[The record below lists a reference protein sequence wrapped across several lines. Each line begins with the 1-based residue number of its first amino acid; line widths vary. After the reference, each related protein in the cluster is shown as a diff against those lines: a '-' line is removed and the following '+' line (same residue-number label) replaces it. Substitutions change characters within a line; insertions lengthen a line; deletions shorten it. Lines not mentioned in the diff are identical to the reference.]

1 MLIPG
6 IPPAGAQH
14 DPVKVRRQVEPAR
27 ESTAVDQ
34 STSTPVERR
43 QRDSGRWPERRRKRR
58 RQPRLAQSSTER
70 DFDLPKKGLLVDI
83 EV

>member
-14 DPVKVRRQVEPAR
+14 DPVKFKRQVEPTR
-27 ESTAVDQ
+27 ESAQVDQ
-34 STSTPVERR
+34 TTAAPVERR

-58 RQPRLAQSSTER
+58 RFTRQEQSPEER
-70 DFDLPKKGLLVDI
+70 NFDLPEKGLLVDI